1 MAAGNK
7 KRELATDI
15 DQIDLPDGFLKAQLV
30 ISGVLIVEGNGDL
43 EMLTKVKLPEGI
55 ALVTLVDDAD
65 FVAAHFHNWLWVT
78 FTRSNPSDDISGWN
92 VTNINKHWGCDIPL
106 IDARIKEHHAP
117 EMTMPDEIWE
127 RAEEIISK
135 YR

>member
-1 MAAGNK
+1 MDLKAQIVIPGVLVI
-7 KRELATDI
+7 EGTDI
-15 DQIDLPDGFLKAQLV
+15 KMLTKTKLPDGV
-30 ISGVLIVEGNGDL
+30 
-43 EMLTKVKLPEGI
+43 

-65 FVAAHFHNWLWVT
+65 FVAEHFHNWLWVT

-92 VTNINKHWGCDIPL
+92 ITNINKHWGWDIPP

-117 EMTMPDEIWE
+117 VMTMPDEIWIKAGE
-127 RAEEIISK
+127 LIKK